1 MKKTIHAALLILM
14 TAALMGGCDSIK
26 KSEKDIL
33 PFATIAPGAGGSAA
47 LKSFEAVGF
56 SMSPVFEAETT
67 GYTLIVSKPTTPTL
81 TVRAIGPD
89 GAAVTAGIND
99 LTPVTVPETDYCAT
113 FTLDEARDV
122 NVITVNVTSEDGS
135 ATMAYSL
142 SVYYEGTSASPSG
155 LAVSLTSGSLGGVT
169 TDLSPSY
176 DPNVAD
182 YTVGVSYAVTSIDI
196 TLTLPENSGMT
207 ALVDGWTASS
217 GVAVPIT
224 SLPAPG
230 GSGTITVSV
239 TSQDEST
246 TKTYTVNVIKEGEP
260 SHEAR
265 LDYLQLKAYAGA
277 WYLVDVGATPTM
289 LASTY
294 MYAVTDDSAW
304 WRSRYR
310 VFISPMDNSVSSMTA
325 RVFTNNQDPDTGATP
340 LNSGSFTLDGDYW
353 IYSFDKD
360 LFSTGMY
367 PLDVHIHI
375 IPEDG
380 NTANEKVYQLRIN
393 K

>member
-1 MKKTIHAALLILM
+1 MLTQ
-14 TAALMGGCDSIK
+14 GGCDILERGK
-26 KSEKDIL
+26 KNII
-33 PFATIAPGAGGSAA
+33 PFGTIVPPGAGNAS
-47 LKSFEAVGF
+47 LVSFEAVGH
-56 SMSPVFEAETT
+56 SISPAFEAETT
-67 GYTLIVSKPTTPTL
+67 GYTLIVSKPATPTL
-81 TVRAIGPD
+81 TIRAIGPE

-99 LTPVTVPETDYCAT
+99 LTPEAVPETDYCAT
-113 FTLDEARDV
+113 FTLDGSRDV
-122 NVITVNVTSEDGS
+122 NVITVSVTSEDGS
-135 ATMAYSL
+135 ATMAYTL
-142 SVYYEGTSASPSG
+142 RVYYEGTSASPSS

-196 TLTLPENSGMT
+196 TLTFPENSGMT

-224 SLPAPG
+224 NLPAPG

-246 TKTYTVNVIKEGEP
+246 TKTYTVTVIKEGEP

-277 WYLVDVGATPTM
+277 WYVVDVGATPTM

-294 MYAVTDDSAW
+294 MYAVTDGSAW
-304 WRSRYR
+304 WRSKYR
-310 VFISPMDNSVSSMTA
+310 VFISPIDNSVSSMTA
-325 RVFTNNQDPDTGATP
+325 RVFTNNQDPNTGATP
-340 LNSGSFTLDGDYW
+340 LNSGSFTQDGDYW
-353 IYSFDKD
+353 IYTFDKD
-360 LFSTGMY
+360 LFSTEMY

-380 NTANEKVYQLRIN
+380 NTANKKVYQLRIN